1 MVWWQANRE
10 RRGVFTWLARKE
22 SREEDWR
29 WGRST
34 VIYRACKKKR
44 TQKTWGE
51 IIAINIIEDETAGF
65 NGVVI
70 RRSKEGEEERS
81 RCAWGNMVL
90 LLGRWA
96 AGRGGARAQPKA
108 NRRRALA
115 SSWAPG
121 GSVLVVAAASGWAWR
136 TGICPACAFLWLHPE
151 KKGLNVGPTWHR
163 NDKIMKRAAAKKIPE
178 SWGPLA
184 IEKREIAAGSWA
196 GIAGS

>member
-1 MVWWQANRE
+1 M
-10 RRGVFTWLARKE
+10 ARKVGARHIGAE
-22 SREEDWR
+22 EMPSRGIEGGDA
-29 WGRST
+29 GRRIGDEGAALWFIGR
-34 VIYRACKKKR
+34 VRR
-44 TQKTWGE
+44 NRRRRHGE
-51 IIAINIIEDETAGF
+51 KLLPLIEDETAGF

-81 RCAWGNMVL
+81 RCTWGNMVL

-108 NRRRALA
+108 NRRRAL
-115 SSWAPG
+115 
-121 GSVLVVAAASGWAWR
+121 ASGWAWR

-178 SWGPLA
+178 RWGPLA